1 MGVGLMNTNPQEL
14 KIFYDCLMQ
23 EAPKDYLPW
32 FFPVK
37 RNDKDPDAISI
48 AQRAG
53 NMSPCCNAKWMKV
66 KRGKF
71 DKTICEKCGTG
82 KGSWKAPWARLTIN
96 EAMIRLS
103 LGGNIGIAARATDPL
118 TITDRDDPKVPDIKK
133 ETLTTISRKRTGGHW
148 FGFAGDAKIK
158 CNIPTENQGEH
169 RSRDQYVVAAGS
181 YVPVSEEQLKLIPE
195 EEKQFAGRYTVSK
208 KVKPAILVFEDLPQ
222 IFRETREKV
231 CPPPLLTKTGKPVFN
246 EHCKITSLFK
256 LKISDIVPNHS
267 PRFTNP
273 LHGSET
279 GANFSISDDGAIATC
294 WRHLVTLNAAQFLA
308 VKSGKFECN
317 EIGKLHGGASIK
329 MSDKAIF
336 WAWHQAKKDG
346 LLNSSDPIP
355 YSAIRYIINEHKL
368 CPPEAMVNKIPN
380 WAKNLAYDKVESEY

>member
-1 MGVGLMNTNPQEL
+1 MMNTNPQEL
-14 KIFYDCLMQ
+14 KIFYECLMQ
-23 EAPKDYLPW
+23 EAPHDYTPW

-66 KRGKF
+66 KREKF
-71 DKTICEKCGTG
+71 NKTICEKCGQG

-103 LGGNIGIAARATDPL
+103 LEGNIGIAARANDPL
-118 TITDRDDPKVPDIKK
+118 TITDIDDPNTPTIKK
-133 ETLTTISRKRTGGHW
+133 ETLTTKSRKRTGGHW

-158 CNIPTENQGEH
+158 CNIPTETNGEH
-169 RSRDQYVVAAGS
+169 RSRDQYVVAPGS

-195 EEKQFAGRYTVSK
+195 EEKSLAGKYTVDK
-208 KVKPAILVFEDLPQ
+208 KVKPAILFFEDLPT
-222 IFRETREKV
+222 IFTDTKEKIY
-231 CPPPLLTKTGKPVFN
+231 PPPPIDKKGKPVFN
-246 EHCKITSLFK
+246 EYCKTTNLFK
-256 LKISDIVPNHS
+256 LKISDIVHNHS
-267 PRFTNP
+267 PRFAHP
-273 LHGSET
+273 LHGSDT

-294 WRHLVTLNAAQFLA
+294 WRHGVTINAAQFLA
-308 VKSGKFECN
+308 IKSGKFDCS
-317 EIGKLHGGASIK
+317 EIGKQHGGASKK

-346 LLNSSDPIP
+346 LLSSSDPIP
-355 YSAIRYIINEHKL
+355 YSAIRYIVTEHKI
-368 CPPEAMVNKIPN
+368 CPQEAMVKKIPN
-380 WAKNLAYDKVESEY
+380 WAKNMAYQIVEREY